1 MPFNPQATYIGGQLL
16 GQGIASLGQ
25 GIGGTIQGYQDIADR
40 ANQSDALMNY
50 LSQQADPATGKPIID
65 PKTLQTYQQ
74 HSARERAF
82 VAGGMTAGMSL
93 VQHLQKYAVENQRV
107 PYTAPGGQTYNI
119 KPSEAAQL
127 QTEQGQKVPTDV
139 GGKTINLPPTSA
151 ASAELEKQRIEQEKR
166 RIDIA
171 KQPKGM
177 TPYQQFEV
185 TQAQQKALDEKIKA
199 SPEFKFTQDYKLPP
213 RQVLQPDVSDPT
225 KQAYR
230 LFTADNQEIQPE
242 YDQYGVPRVPA
253 YASKDPAKPPY
264 WTPAT
269 STFRE
274 TKYDSN
280 VGGTKQTYYKPDPSG
295 ELVNIGGQ
303 RIPYS
308 EVQGIKN
315 RHDQLLNQ
323 AQAAMKAGKDPQVL
337 AQWWDRLGY
346 DPRELLQ

>member
-1 MPFNPQATYIGGQLL
+1 MPFNPQATYMGGQLL
-16 GQGIASLGQ
+16 GQGLANLGQ

-93 VQHLQKYAVENQRV
+93 VQHLGRYALESQRV

-119 KPSEAAQL
+119 TPGQAAQL
-127 QTEQGQKVPTDV
+127 QTEQGQKVPTEIAP
-139 GGKTINLPPTSA
+139 GKTVNLTPGQA
-151 ASAELEKQRIEQEKR
+151 AQTELEKERIKA
-166 RIDIA
+166 A

-177 TPYQQFEV
+177 TQYQQFEV

-225 KQAYR
+225 KQAYQ
-230 LFTADNQEIQPE
+230 LFTSEGQEIQPE
-242 YDQYGVPRVPA
+242 YDKYGVPRVPA
-253 YASKDPAKPPY
+253 YASKDPAKPAY
-264 WTPAT
+264 WTPTTAI
-269 STFRE
+269 FRE
-274 TKYDSN
+274 SKYDRN
-280 VGGTKQTYYKPDPSG
+280 VQGTKTTQYVADPSG

-315 RHDQLLNQ
+315 RHDQLLSQ
-323 AQAAMKAGKDPQVL
+323 AQAALNAGKDPQVL